1 MPIKVARQLRSSHS
15 SGKVKVYLFAEDGE
29 LLRFKSR
36 LVQLA
41 KRCCR
46 WIARHETD
54 VHRRRVASGERIA
67 RHYVPQLRR
76 LAQDH
81 SDVKF
86 ESFRYGSLES
96 LGGYRSVAAEEYVA
110 ALDEGAYRTVAEGG
124 EELTQ
129 LCHRYDVLAPNINTT
144 Q

>member
-86 ESFRYGSLES
+86 EPTGAQSPSVREGSSDLILFRS
-96 LGGYRSVAAEEYVA
+96 
-110 ALDEGAYRTVAEGG
+110 T
-124 EELTQ
+124 
-129 LCHRYDVLAPNINTT
+129 
-144 Q
+144 